1 MDAMTLD
8 AAILERWQPD
18 RSPGA
23 LVRAK
28 TLVIGTG
35 SYGTLVAT
43 YVKAGAGDD
52 PAIACI
58 GLDVMNGPPAVVT
71 HSDHGDNVTVLEV
84 RREYVVIGRDLDPP
98 HLSAVLRERAG
109 GDVFRWLLNRQSGG
123 RFIKSVEIGT
133 EGERS
138 YGFLALLWSQREVE
152 ELLKQVLKRLN
163 DVRVIDGAGD
173 AVADTPINVIFVGS
187 TAGGVGSAIVLPLC
201 GLVKEAMDRLGIGTH
216 RSLFTY
222 FAVAADAFDETPQQL
237 ANSYESLTD
246 IAIAQK
252 EGLTVCS
259 RI

>member
-1 MDAMTLD
+1 MDAMTQD
-8 AAILERWQPD
+8 PTILQRWRPD
-18 RSPGA
+18 TWPGT

-28 TLVIGTG
+28 TIVFGTG

-58 GLDVMNGPPAVVT
+58 GLDVMNDPPAVVT
-71 HSDHGDNVTVLEV
+71 HSDQGDTITMLELGPEYIVL
-84 RREYVVIGRDLDPP
+84 GRDLDPP

-109 GDVFRWLLNRQSGG
+109 SDVFRWLLDRQPGG

-138 YGFLALLWSQREVE
+138 YGLLALLWSQPEIE
-152 ELLKQVLKRLN
+152 KLLKRVLKRLN
-163 DVRVIDGAGD
+163 DVRILDGAGD
-173 AVADTPINVIFVGS
+173 TVADTPINVIFVGS

>member
-8 AAILERWQPD
+8 PMILQRWKSD
-18 RSPGA
+18 KSPGPV
-23 LVRAK
+23 VRAK
-28 TLVIGTG
+28 TIIIGIG
-35 SYGTLVAT
+35 GLGTLTAT
-43 YVKAGAGDD
+43 YVRAAAGDD
-52 PAIACI
+52 PGVASI
-58 GLDVMNGPPAVVT
+58 GFDVMNPPPAVVT
-71 HSDHGDNVTVLEV
+71 HSDHGDTITTLELG
-84 RREYVVIGRDLDPP
+84 REYIVLGRDLDPP

-109 GDVFRWLLNRQSGG
+109 GDVFRWLLGRQPGG

-152 ELLKQVLKRLN
+152 ELLKNVLKRLN
-163 DVRVIDGAGD
+163 DVRILDGAGD
-173 AVADTPINVIFVGS
+173 TVADTPINVVFVGS

-237 ANSYESLTD
+237 ANSYETLTD

-252 EGLTVCS
+252 EGLTICS